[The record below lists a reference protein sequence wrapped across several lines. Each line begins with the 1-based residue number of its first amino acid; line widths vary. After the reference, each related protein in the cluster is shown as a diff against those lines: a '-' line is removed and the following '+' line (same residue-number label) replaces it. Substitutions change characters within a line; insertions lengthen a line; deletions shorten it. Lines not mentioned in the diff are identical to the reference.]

1 MRPNIV
7 TSFPSFANG
16 LKSWLDSKNR
26 WSHLYDKSWRPL
38 ARWLEDLQQACKFS
52 SALTNLILQKPQL
65 GDALRKDYDKVA
77 ELAARI
83 DKLIENSLDLQR
95 WPSICKA
102 MYGSQVPEWLAPDV
116 EGFECKLAEFQA
128 TIASITDVI
137 KTHEL
142 NRAQASNNDNIV
154 LLELPTKR
162 VSLAKAAK
170 WFKCDYRTLKKDIES
185 GKIKARR
192 ISARRWEFDLDQ
204 VTEFNP
210 SVRPDADP
218 TEVANT

>member
-1 MRPNIV
+1 MPPNRAN
-7 TSFPSFANG
+7 TFTSFANG
-16 LKSWLDSKNR
+16 LKNWLDNENR
-26 WSHLYDKSWRPL
+26 WSRLYDKSWRPL
-38 ARWLEDLQQACKFS
+38 ARWLEDLQQACKFNR
-52 SALTNLILQKPQL
+52 ALTNLILQKPQL
-65 GDALRKDYDKVA
+65 GDAIRKDYDKVA

-83 DKLIENSLDLQR
+83 DNLIENSPDLQQ

-102 MYGSQVPEWLAPDV
+102 TYGNQVPEWLAPDV
-116 EGFECKLAEFQA
+116 EDFERKLAGFQA
-128 TIASITDVI
+128 TVASITVAI

-142 NRAQASNNDNIV
+142 NQSQASNNDNMV
-154 LLELPTKR
+154 QLELPTKR

-185 GKIKARR
+185 GKIKARC
-192 ISARRWEFDLDQ
+192 ISDRRWEFDLDQ

-218 TEVANT
+218 TEDANT